1 MLNILSWR
9 NWFKKKK
16 KKAERESHSDTLPPA
31 LLPWTDGPIPMGR
44 ALSSCQREGPRLP
57 PEGSLG
63 ENCPDR
69 PMNLPHLPCRSFYSV
84 LSAVPFSLFLGEKC
98 ESFLLWALL
107 GDLVPL
113 WKPPSTWKSPVQCA
127 RVSLVDLCLSG
138 SFPHPVLHP
147 RRCGEGSSPTVLL
160 SIALKIPYIVKY

>member
-57 PEGSLG
+57 PEGNLG
-63 ENCPDR
+63 ESCPDR
-69 PMNLPHLPCRSFYSV
+69 PMNLPHLPTAPSTLSCQLFPFHCFLARSVKASC
-84 LSAVPFSLFLGEKC
+84 SGLFLGTWFHC
-98 ESFLLWALL
+98 ESPQAH
-107 GDLVPL
+107 G
-113 WKPPSTWKSPVQCA
+113 KVQYNV
-127 RVSLVDLCLSG
+127 RV
-138 SFPHPVLHP
+138 F
-147 RRCGEGSSPTVLL
+147 LL
-160 SIALKIPYIVKY
+160 SICVCRVHFHTLSCTLGDVGKAPLPRCY